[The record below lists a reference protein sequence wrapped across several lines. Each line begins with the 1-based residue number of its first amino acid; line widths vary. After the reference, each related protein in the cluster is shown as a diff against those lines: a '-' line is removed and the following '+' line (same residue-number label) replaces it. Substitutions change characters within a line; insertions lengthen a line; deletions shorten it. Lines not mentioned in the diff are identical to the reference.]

1 VRAALHGYPQKH
13 SGVASGLVSL
23 AVVSGLTVYA
33 MVTTAAA
40 TSLVALTMRMKGQ
53 SLEVSRELRDSRR
66 RIVLSVEDER
76 RRLERDLHDGAQ
88 QRLIALRIQLG
99 LAAEL
104 VVQEPQA
111 SSRLLSELACEA
123 QGALDELRDLAH
135 GIYPQVLIDGGL
147 ETAIEAL
154 AADAPAHTRLDL
166 PGIARHDPELE
177 AAVYFT
183 CMEAL
188 QNAVKHGGNNS
199 IVTIQL
205 RERRGGLYFEV
216 RDTGRGFDTCD
227 QRVSGGIVNMRDR
240 IGAAG
245 GTIEILSR
253 PGRGTTVMGSI
264 PLAHRKP
271 GQIGNPRRGDHT

>member
-1 VRAALHGYPQKH
+1 
-13 SGVASGLVSL
+13 
-23 AVVSGLTVYA
+23 

-53 SLEVSRELRDSRR
+53 SLAVSRELRASRR

-104 VVQEPQA
+104 VVNEPRA

-135 GIYPQVLIDGGL
+135 GIYPQVLVDGGL
-147 ETAIEAL
+147 EAAIASL
-154 AADAPAHTRLDL
+154 AADTSIHTRLDL
-166 PGIARHDPELE
+166 PGIARHDPEIE

-188 QNAVKHGGNNS
+188 QNAGKYADRDS
-199 IVTIQL
+199 TVTIQL

-216 RDTGRGFDTCD
+216 RDTGRGFDA
-227 QRVSGGIVNMRDR
+227 RVERSSGGIVNMRDR

-253 PGRGTTVMGSI
+253 PGRGTTVMGSV
-264 PLAHRKP
+264 PLGRSLSGMGTLRTSTLKGTGRSA
-271 GQIGNPRRGDHT
+271 GTIGNRRGEHQ

>member
-1 VRAALHGYPQKH
+1 
-13 SGVASGLVSL
+13 VSL

-33 MVTTAAA
+33 MATTAAA

-53 SLEVSRELRDSRR
+53 RLAVSRELRDSRR

-104 VVQEPQA
+104 VVQEPQE

-135 GIYPQVLIDGGL
+135 GIYPQLLIEDGL
-147 ETAIEAL
+147 EAAIEAL
-154 AADAPAHTRLDL
+154 AADAPACIRLDL
-166 PGIARHDPELE
+166 PGIARHDAELE

-188 QNAVKHGGNNS
+188 QNAVKHAGNNS
-199 IVTIQL
+199 TVTIQL

-216 RDTGRGFDTCD
+216 RDTGRGFDT
-227 QRVSGGIVNMRDR
+227 RAEGVSGGIVNMRDR

-245 GTIEILSR
+245 GTIEILAR
-253 PGRGTTVMGSI
+253 PGRGTTVMGSV
-264 PLAHRKP
+264 PLGHKRAGPSGDR
-271 GQIGNPRRGDHT
+271 RRGEHS

>member
-1 VRAALHGYPQKH
+1 
-13 SGVASGLVSL
+13 VSL

-40 TSLVALTMRMKGQ
+40 TSLVALAMRMKGQ

-104 VVQEPQA
+104 VAQEPQA
-111 SSRLLSELACEA
+111 SSRLLSELVCEA

-135 GIYPQVLIDGGL
+135 GIYPQVLVEDGL
-147 ETAIEAL
+147 EAAIEAL
-154 AADAPAHTRLDL
+154 AADTPMRTRLDL
-166 PGIARHDPELE
+166 PGIDRHDPEVE

-188 QNAVKHGGNNS
+188 QNAVKHAGEDAT
-199 IVTIQL
+199 VTIQL

-216 RDTGRGFDTCD
+216 RDTGSGFDTRV
-227 QRVSGGIVNMRDR
+227 QRGNGGIVNMRDR

-253 PGRGTTVMGSI
+253 ASRGTTVMGST
-264 PLAHRKP
+264 PLGHSKLDS
-271 GQIGNPRRGDHT
+271 IGIRRRGEHP

>member
-1 VRAALHGYPQKH
+1 
-13 SGVASGLVSL
+13 
-23 AVVSGLTVYA
+23 

-53 SLEVSRELRDSRR
+53 RLAVSRELTASRR

-104 VVQEPQA
+104 VAQEPQA
-111 SSRLLSELACEA
+111 SSRLLSELAYEA
-123 QGALDELRDLAH
+123 QEALDELRDLTH
-135 GIYPQVLIDGGL
+135 GIYPPVLVEAGL
-147 ETAIEAL
+147 EAAISAL
-154 AADAPAHTRLDL
+154 AADTPMRTRLDL

-188 QNAVKHGGNNS
+188 QNAVKHAGREVT
-199 IVTIQL
+199 VTIQL

-216 RDTGRGFDTCD
+216 RDTGCAPASAPRLIVAVMIDEPTAG
-227 QRVSGGIVNMRDR
+227 VHYGGDV
-240 IGAAG
+240 AAPVF
-245 GTIEILSR
+245 S
-253 PGRGTTVMGSI
+253 TVMGSV
-264 PLAHRKP
+264 PLRRRRP
-271 GQIGNPRRGDHT
+271 GSVGNRRGEHP

>member
-1 VRAALHGYPQKH
+1 
-13 SGVASGLVSL
+13 VSV

-40 TSLVALTMRMKGQ
+40 TSLVALTMRMKGH

-66 RIVLSVEDER
+66 RIVLSVDDER
-76 RRLERDLHDGAQ
+76 RRVERDLHDGAQ

-104 VVQEPQA
+104 VAQEPQA

-135 GIYPQVLIDGGL
+135 GIYPQLLIEDGL
-147 ETAIEAL
+147 EAAIEAL
-154 AADAPAHTRLDL
+154 ATDTPVCARLDL

-188 QNAVKHGGNNS
+188 QNAVKHAGDNAT
-199 IVTIQL
+199 VTIQL

-216 RDTGRGFDTCD
+216 RDTGLGFDTHAEGM
-227 QRVSGGIVNMRDR
+227 SGGIVNMHDR

-245 GTIEILSR
+245 GTIEILSH

-264 PLAHRKP
+264 PLGSRKP
-271 GQIGNPRRGDHT
+271 GSIGNRRRGEHA

>member
-1 VRAALHGYPQKH
+1 
-13 SGVASGLVSL
+13 
-23 AVVSGLTVYA
+23 

-53 SLEVSRELRDSRR
+53 TLEVSRELRDSRR

-104 VVQEPQA
+104 VAQEPQA

-123 QGALDELRDLAH
+123 QGALDELRDLTH
-135 GIYPQVLIDGGL
+135 GIYPQVLVEEGL
-147 ETAIEAL
+147 EAAIQELTADTQAR
-154 AADAPAHTRLDL
+154 TRLDL
-166 PGIARHDPELE
+166 PGIERHDAELE

-188 QNAVKHGGNNS
+188 QNAVKHAGEKAT
-199 IVTIQL
+199 VTIQL

-216 RDTGRGFDTCD
+216 RDTGHGFDTHAP
-227 QRVSGGIVNMRDR
+227 RVSGGIVNMRDR

-245 GTIEILSR
+245 GTIEILAR
-253 PGRGTTVMGSI
+253 TGRGTTVMGSV
-264 PLAHRKP
+264 PVGHRKP
-271 GQIGNPRRGDHT
+271 GSAGKQRRGELL

>member
-1 VRAALHGYPQKH
+1 
-13 SGVASGLVSL
+13 
-23 AVVSGLTVYA
+23 

-40 TSLVALTMRMKGQ
+40 TSLVALTMRMNGRR
-53 SLEVSRELRDSRR
+53 LAVSRELRDSRR

-111 SSRLLSELACEA
+111 GSRLLSELACEA

-135 GIYPQVLIDGGL
+135 GIYPQVLMEEGL
-147 ETAIEAL
+147 EAAIETL
-154 AADAPAHTRLDL
+154 AGDAPAHIRLDL
-166 PGIARHDPELE
+166 PGIARHDAELE

-188 QNAVKHGGNNS
+188 QNAVKHGGNNNS
-199 IVTIQL
+199 TVTIQL

-216 RDTGRGFDTCD
+216 RDTGCGFDT
-227 QRVSGGIVNMRDR
+227 RVEGVSGGIVNMRDR

-264 PLAHRKP
+264 PLGHRKP
-271 GQIGNPRRGDHT
+271 PRIGDRRRGEHT

>member
-1 VRAALHGYPQKH
+1 M
-13 SGVASGLVSL
+13 SL

-33 MVTTAAA
+33 VASTAAA

-53 SLEVSRELRDSRR
+53 RLEVSRELRASRQ

-104 VVQEPQA
+104 VAHEPQA
-111 SSRLLSELACEA
+111 SSRLLTELACEA

-135 GIYPQVLIDGGL
+135 GIYPQILLDEGL
-147 ETAIEAL
+147 EAAIADL
-154 AADAPAHTRLDL
+154 ATDVSRPTRLDL
-166 PGIARHDPELE
+166 PGIARHAPEIE

-188 QNAVKHGGNNS
+188 QNAVKHAGGDAT
-199 IVTIQL
+199 ITIQL

-216 RDTGRGFDTCD
+216 RDTGYGLDT
-227 QRVSGGIVNMRDR
+227 REERIRGGIVNMRDR

-245 GTIEILSR
+245 GAIEILSR

-264 PLAHRKP
+264 PLGRALR
-271 GQIGNPRRGDHT
+271 GTSIVNGRERRSGLVGNRRGEHQ

>member
-1 VRAALHGYPQKH
+1 
-13 SGVASGLVSL
+13 VSL

-53 SLEVSRELRDSRR
+53 RLAVSKELRDSRR

-76 RRLERDLHDGAQ
+76 RRFERDLHDGAQ

-104 VVQEPQA
+104 VAQEPQA
-111 SSRLLSELACEA
+111 GSRLLSELACEA

-135 GIYPQVLIDGGL
+135 GIYPPALVEDGL
-147 ETAIEAL
+147 EAAIATL
-154 AADAPAHTRLDL
+154 AADTPIRTRLDL

-188 QNAVKHGGNNS
+188 QNAVKHAGQDAT
-199 IVTIQL
+199 VTIQL

-216 RDTGRGFDTCD
+216 RDTGAGFES
-227 QRVSGGIVNMRDR
+227 REEHAIGGIVNMRDR

-245 GTIEILSR
+245 GTIEIISR
-253 PGRGTTVMGSI
+253 PGRGTTVMGSV
-264 PLAHRKP
+264 PLGRPLKGASRSA
-271 GQIGNPRRGDHT
+271 GSLGNRRGEHS

>member
-1 VRAALHGYPQKH
+1 M
-13 SGVASGLVSL
+13 SL

-33 MVTTAAA
+33 MVTTVAA

-104 VVQEPQA
+104 VAQEPQA

-135 GIYPQVLIDGGL
+135 GIYPQVLVEDGL
-147 ETAIEAL
+147 EAALEAL
-154 AADAPAHTRLDL
+154 AIDVPVHTRLDL
-166 PGIARHDPELE
+166 PGIARHDPEVE

-188 QNAVKHGGNNS
+188 QNAVKHAGDDAT
-199 IVTIQL
+199 VTIQL

-216 RDTGRGFDTCD
+216 RDTGVGFDTRV
-227 QRVSGGIVNMRDR
+227 QRDSGGIVNMRDR

-245 GTIEILSR
+245 GTIELLSR
-253 PGRGTTVMGSI
+253 ACRGTTVMGSI
-264 PLAHRKP
+264 PLGHRRS
-271 GQIGNPRRGDHT
+271 GSIDIRRRGETL

>member
-1 VRAALHGYPQKH
+1 VSLA
-13 SGVASGLVSL
+13 VSL

-33 MVTTAAA
+33 VASTAAA
-40 TSLVALTMRMKGQ
+40 TSLVALTMRLKGQ
-53 SLEVSRELRDSRR
+53 SLEVSRELRASRR

-111 SSRLLSELACEA
+111 GSRLLNELACEA

-135 GIYPQVLIDGGL
+135 GIYPQVLVKDGL
-147 ETAIEAL
+147 EAAVKEL
-154 AADAPAHTRLDL
+154 ATDTPAPTRLDL
-166 PGIARHDPELE
+166 PGIARHDPEIE

-188 QNAVKHGGNNS
+188 QNAVKHAGSGAT
-199 IVTIQL
+199 VTIQL

-216 RDTGRGFDTCD
+216 RDTGRGLDA
-227 QRVSGGIVNMRDR
+227 REERISGGIVNMRDR

-253 PGRGTTVMGSI
+253 PRRGTTVMGSV
-264 PLAHRKP
+264 PLGRTLKDTGRRP
-271 GQIGNPRRGDHT
+271 GLAGDRRGEQQ

>member
-1 VRAALHGYPQKH
+1 
-13 SGVASGLVSL
+13 
-23 AVVSGLTVYA
+23 

-111 SSRLLSELACEA
+111 SSRLLNELACEA

-135 GIYPQVLIDGGL
+135 GIYPPVLIEDGL
-147 ETAIEAL
+147 EAAIETL
-154 AADAPAHTRLDL
+154 AADTTAHIRLDL
-166 PGIARHDPELE
+166 PGIARHNPELE

-188 QNAVKHGGNNS
+188 QNAVKHAGEEATM
-199 IVTIQL
+199 TIQL

-216 RDTGRGFDTCD
+216 RDTGLGFDT
-227 QRVSGGIVNMRDR
+227 RMVGMSGGIVNMRDR

-253 PGRGTTVMGSI
+253 LGRGTTVMGSI
-264 PLAHRKP
+264 PLGHSKP
-271 GQIGNPRRGDHT
+271 GQIGNRRRGEHA

>member
-1 VRAALHGYPQKH
+1 
-13 SGVASGLVSL
+13 
-23 AVVSGLTVYA
+23 

-53 SLEVSRELRDSRR
+53 RLAVSRELRDSRR

-135 GIYPQVLIDGGL
+135 GIYPQVLIEDGL
-147 ETAIEAL
+147 EAAIEAL
-154 AADAPAHTRLDL
+154 AADAAAHTRLDL

-188 QNAVKHGGNNS
+188 QNAVKHAGNHS
-199 IVTIQL
+199 TVTIQL

-216 RDTGRGFDTCD
+216 RDTGRGFDTRA
-227 QRVSGGIVNMRDR
+227 QPVSGGIVNMRDR

-264 PLAHRKP
+264 PLGHSKP
-271 GQIGNPRRGDHT
+271 GQIGNRRRGDHT

>member
-1 VRAALHGYPQKH
+1 
-13 SGVASGLVSL
+13 
-23 AVVSGLTVYA
+23 

-53 SLEVSRELRDSRR
+53 RLAVSRELRDSRR

-104 VVQEPQA
+104 VVQEPLA

-135 GIYPQVLIDGGL
+135 GIYPQVLVEEGL
-147 ETAIEAL
+147 EAAIEAL
-154 AADAPAHTRLDL
+154 AAEAPAHTRLDL

-188 QNAVKHGGNNS
+188 QNAVKHAGGDAT
-199 IVTIQL
+199 VTVQL

-216 RDTGRGFDTCD
+216 RDTGCGFDARG
-227 QRVSGGIVNMRDR
+227 QRTSGGIVNMRDR

-253 PGRGTTVMGSI
+253 VGRGSTVMGSV
-264 PLAHRKP
+264 PLGHKRAGPAGDR
-271 GQIGNPRRGDHT
+271 RRGEHP